1 MVLIES
7 LSTSSDTAP
16 TNCEVIIEG
25 GGVVRAV
32 GKKFLQQLNFLFLFS
47 KFFSSP
53 KICSLH
59 EEWRE

>member
-32 GKKFLQQLNFLFLFS
+32 GKKFLQQLNFLFL

-53 KICSLH
+53 KICSLY